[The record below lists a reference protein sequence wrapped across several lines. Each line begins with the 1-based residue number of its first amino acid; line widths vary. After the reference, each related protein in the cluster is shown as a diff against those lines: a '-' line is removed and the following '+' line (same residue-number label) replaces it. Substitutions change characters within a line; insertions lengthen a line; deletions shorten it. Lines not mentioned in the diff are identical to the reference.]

1 MGRATL
7 DILTLVLHVR
17 TREPTGGLQEHSLK
31 INARTLVAT
40 TRSMD
45 VSSCYQCGIITVG
58 KGTIPLQ
65 VQFANVFQITTPK
78 LKRFLQGQESFL
90 SATPSRGTRWTA
102 YATQNAYPAT
112 PQRRTY
118 AGRLNVLPGL
128 MFAAQRSAWLPLLL
142 AQEVLNQHK
151 RHPYTIKSSQ
161 CPLAAQPIS

>member
-1 MGRATL
+1 MTKIVMGHATR

-17 TREPTGGLQEHSLK
+17 TQDTTGGLQEYSLK

-65 VQFANVFQITTPK
+65 VQFANVFQISTHN
-78 LKRFLQGQESFL
+78 LKRFLQGQESFQ
-90 SATPSRGTRWTA
+90 SATPWRETQLKA
-102 YATQNAYPAT
+102 CATENAYPAT

-118 AGRLNVLPGL
+118 AGRLHVLPGPN
-128 MFAAQRSAWLPLLL
+128 A
-142 AQEVLNQHK
+142 
-151 RHPYTIKSSQ
+151 T
-161 CPLAAQPIS
+161 